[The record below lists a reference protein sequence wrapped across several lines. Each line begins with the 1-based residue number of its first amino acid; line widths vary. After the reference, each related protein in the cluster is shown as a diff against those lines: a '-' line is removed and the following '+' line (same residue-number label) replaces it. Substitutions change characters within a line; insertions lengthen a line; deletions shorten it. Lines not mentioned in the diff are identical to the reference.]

1 MNINLTK
8 QDLLLSMMILYILT
22 DLNFLNNRQKYA
34 DQKENVKT
42 KQNKSVFKREKIIKY
57 TLAF

>member
-1 MNINLTK
+1 
-8 QDLLLSMMILYILT
+8 MMISYILT

-42 KQNKSVFKREKIIKY
+42 KQNKSVFEREKIIKY